1 LFPSC
6 WSFLSLSVV
15 VPDAQAWLQSVIHFL
30 RIASHPSAPPLSGA
44 ISSSNASPDVA
55 VDLHFAVD
63 HYQPILADQ
72 TVNSYLASI
81 TAAAKNCALL
91 ADDFQARIQT
101 PSFPAP
107 QHPSSLSDIQVA
119 ESPHPSLAPWQAK
132 FEPFEFL
139 LEEHLGDAFA
149 QFLSETGMPAEREH
163 NLPDVVAFV
172 NQVGWPAS
180 EPSPS
185 CAWSSVEALQFVHD
199 THSPPRT
206 AGDRAECSAAAAGS
220 HPRPERHWL
229 PAH

>member
-1 LFPSC
+1 M
-6 WSFLSLSVV
+6 
-15 VPDAQAWLQSVIHFL
+15 PDAQAWLQSVIHFL

-199 THSPPRT
+199 THYPPRT